1 MHRLYSDDMIMKV
14 RLFIVF
20 ILIFI
25 LVAVIPEAS
34 ALAVVTIEVQQ
45 KTVIGKEHVRLGDI
59 ARISGGDQKFVQQI
73 GALII
78 SKAPLPGKTRTLNE
92 RSIKLRLK
100 QAGID
105 IGQVKLIVPEK
116 AIIARSSMTI
126 SKEKIA
132 GIVSEYIKKKAA
144 AMGDGTT
151 LKSVIVQ
158 KDIVLP
164 KGKVA
169 YRIIN
174 NKQAGYSGRRAIY
187 IDFTVDGYFYKKIR
201 AMVDIETLANV
212 VVTIRPLGRH
222 KIIRQAD
229 IAVKRI
235 DISKLQVNIIN
246 DPEKVIGRRTKRSID
261 PATVLRTDLVEL
273 PPIVKRGDVVTII
286 AEAGGMRIT
295 ALGKVKKKG
304 HKGERLK
311 VINLNSKKEI
321 YARVVDANT
330 VKVTF

>member
-1 MHRLYSDDMIMKV
+1 MNMK
-14 RLFIVF
+14 LLIIFIFFIVMS
-20 ILIFI
+20 
-25 LVAVIPEAS
+25 EAS
-34 ALAVVTIEVQQ
+34 ALPCMTIEVQQ
-45 KTVIGKEHVRLGDI
+45 KTIVKNEHVRLGDI
-59 ARISGGDQKFVQQI
+59 AHISGGDQKFMQRL

-78 SKAPLPGKTRTLNE
+78 SKAPLPGKTRSLTA
-92 RSIKLRLK
+92 RYIRLRLK
-100 QAGID
+100 QADIN
-105 IGQVKLIVPEK
+105 IGQVKLVVPEK
-116 AIIARSSMTI
+116 AIITRSSITI

-132 GIVSEYIKKKAA
+132 GIVSAYIKKKFAGR
-144 AMGDGTT
+144 GDEII
-151 LKSVIVQ
+151 LKSVVVQ
-158 KDIVLP
+158 KDLLLP

-174 NKQAGYSGRRAIY
+174 KKQAGFSGCMAVY
-187 IDFTVDGYFYKKIR
+187 VDFTVDGYFHEKIR
-201 AMVDIETLANV
+201 AIVDIETLANV
-212 VVTIRPLGRH
+212 VVAIRPLGRH
-222 KIIRQAD
+222 KIITQAD
-229 IAVKRI
+229 ISVKRI
-235 DISKLQVNIIN
+235 DISKLQVNIIS

-311 VINLNSKKEI
+311 VINLNSKKVI

-330 VKVTF
+330 VRVTF